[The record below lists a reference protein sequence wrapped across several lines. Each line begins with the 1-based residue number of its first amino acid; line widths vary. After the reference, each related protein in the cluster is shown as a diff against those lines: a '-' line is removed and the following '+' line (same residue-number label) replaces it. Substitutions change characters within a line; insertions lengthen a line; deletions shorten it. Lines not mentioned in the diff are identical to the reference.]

1 MRNRDQGQAKA
12 AGSFDAH
19 TNRHC
24 CNSFPDCCQF
34 CQTSSLLLLRV
45 GYSLLVQL
53 RAVMVQVL
61 YDCTHGCILVV
72 SKGIHE
78 DHDLVEA
85 RNHLVADKEHAF

>member
-1 MRNRDQGQAKA
+1 M
-12 AGSFDAH
+12 
-19 TNRHC
+19 
-24 CNSFPDCCQF
+24 
-34 CQTSSLLLLRV
+34 
-45 GYSLLVQL
+45 VQL